1 MKKIQGKGRRQH
13 PVMAFPDDFCV
24 GPRRKLSKA
33 ERKGWRALMGR
44 LQSSLVL
51 LEADVWRIAVKLDP
65 KKQLSVPHAFDYAV
79 ADELGYHRL
88 TRADVLADAIEA
100 AGIIAGTAGAGESP
114 IHEKPV
120 RETDV
125 ESEPE
130 REHRKKLVELV
141 WDNHTK
147 EVEPRIF
154 PTPQAARRDL
164 LSFCPSCCAT
174 FLKGDDCE
182 PGDQCPN
189 CHGLFQLEPYELPQ

>member
-65 KKQLSVPHAFDYAV
+65 TKQLAVPHAFDYAI

-88 TRADVLADAIEA
+88 TRADVLGDAIEVA
-100 AGIIAGTAGAGESP
+100 AIIAGTTGAGES
-114 IHEKPV
+114 HSHDKQV
-120 RETDV
+120 REPDGK
-125 ESEPE
+125 SEPE

-141 WDNHTK
+141 WDIHTK

-154 PTPQAARRDL
+154 PTPEAARRDL
-164 LSFCPSCCAT
+164 ESYCPGCCAT
-174 FLKGDDCE
+174 FLKGDDCKT
-182 PGDQCPN
+182 GDQCPC
-189 CHGLFQLEPYELPQ
+189 CHGLFELESYELPQ